1 MRCRAFTSAEKYQRQ
16 GWINRGI
23 KNLILLIRYFL
34 GTEPDILAKAYYEP
48 SEDPN

>member
-1 MRCRAFTSAEKYQRQ
+1 
-16 GWINRGI
+16 
-23 KNLILLIRYFL
+23 LILFVRYFL